1 MSQIWLPG
9 SAGPQDELVRRIHAR
24 IEDFQARHQLDSVA
38 VTIELFDG
46 SLHGLARLDADPG
59 FGFVTFC
66 PVCEDTDDPVEVI
79 VPVGAIREI
88 RMTRAEPEQ
97 SLGFSL
103 PEP

>member
-1 MSQIWLPG
+1 MSQLLWTPG
-9 SAGPQDELVRRIHAR
+9 SAGPQDELVRRIHGQ
-24 IEDFQARHQLDSVA
+24 IEAFQAKHAFESVG

-46 SLHGLARLDADPG
+46 SLHRLARLDPEPG

-66 PVCEDTDDPVEVI
+66 PVPDGDGPEEII

-88 RMTRAEPEQ
+88 RMSRAEPEQ

-103 PEP
+103 PTA

>member
-9 SAGPQDELVRRIHAR
+9 SAGPQDELVRRIHGR
-24 IEDFQARHQLDSVA
+24 IEDFQTRHGLDSVA

-46 SLHGLARLDADPG
+46 SLHRLARLEAEPG

-66 PVCEDTDDPVEVI
+66 PVCEEPDDPEELI
-79 VPVGAIREI
+79 IPVGAIREI
-88 RMTRAEPEQ
+88 RMSRAEPEQ

-103 PEP
+103 PNA

>member
-9 SAGPQDELVRRIHAR
+9 SAGPQDELVRRVHAQ
-24 IEDFQARHQLDSVA
+24 IEAFQTRHELESVS

-46 SLHGLARLDADPG
+46 SLHRLARLDAEPG

-66 PVCEDTDDPVEVI
+66 PAFDDDGPEEVI
-79 VPVGAIREI
+79 IPVGVIREI
-88 RMTRAEPEQ
+88 RMARAEPEQ

-103 PEP
+103 PGA